1 MGFDYLLYETKG
13 AIAIVTLNRPKAL
26 NALCAPLMKE
36 LKACL
41 KEIGDDPGVAGVIL
55 TGSGEKAFAA
65 GADIKEMA
73 EMTAEEGMRH
83 ALFLQDV
90 LFFLEQF
97 GKPVI
102 AAVNGFCLGAGN
114 ELAMA
119 CHWRVASEKARF
131 GQPEVTLGL
140 IPGAMGSQRLPRLI
154 GKGNAME
161 WICTGNMYGAQDAL
175 RVGLVNKVTPPD
187 ELLETC
193 EKMISD
199 VAKRSPIAV
208 EYGIKAINQ
217 GEELSTLQAGQVEAN
232 LFGLCFATQD
242 MQEGT
247 QAFIEKRKPD
257 FQGH

>member
-1 MGFDYLLYETKG
+1 MGFEYLLYETKG
-13 AIAIVTLNRPKAL
+13 ATAIITLNRPDAL

-36 LKACL
+36 LRTCL
-41 KEIGDDPGVAGVIL
+41 ENISDDPGIAGAIL

-65 GADIKEMA
+65 GADIKEMS
-73 EMTAEEGMRH
+73 EMTPEEGMRH

-90 LFFLEQF
+90 LFYLENL
-97 GKPVI
+97 GKPVV

-119 CHWRVASEKARF
+119 CHWRVAGEKARF

-140 IPGAMGSQRLPRLI
+140 IPGAMGTQRLTRLV
-154 GKGNAME
+154 GKGRAME
-161 WICTGNMYGAQDAL
+161 WICTGNMYGAEDAL
-175 RVGLVNKVTPPD
+175 KIGLVNRVTPQE
-187 ELLETC
+187 ELLPAC
-193 EKMISD
+193 EKMLEEVS
-199 VAKRSPIAV
+199 KRSPIAV
-208 EYGIKAINQ
+208 EYGIRAINQ